1 MHERG
6 PGSFCWFDLKTR
18 DVAATST
25 TLVETLGWTVSE
37 PERLHAAKIL
47 RCSGH
52 PVASLSDLANPVYPA
67 DLPEHTA
74 WYLAVDD
81 VEARTRLASDAGAQI
96 VVAPFELPGL
106 GAMSTII
113 DPFGAAV
120 SLWEQRGFAGW
131 THDLGAPRTPSAP
144 RHSGPD
150 PTAAREFYVALGLND
165 VEAGFIHGNEPAW
178 NAQINVLP
186 STRLRFPVWWP
197 ADGSPA
203 G

>member
-6 PGSFCWFDLKTR
+6 PGSFCWFDLKTH
-18 DVAATST
+18 DVAATGA
-25 TLVETLGWTVSE
+25 TLGETLGWTVTQ

-47 RCSGH
+47 YCSGH

-81 VEARTRLASDAGAQI
+81 IEARTRVAADAGAQI
-96 VVAPFELPGL
+96 VVDPFELPGL
-106 GAMSTII
+106 GVMSTII
-113 DPFGAAV
+113 DPFGAVV
-120 SLWEQRGFAGW
+120 SLWEQHGFAGW

-150 PTAAREFYVALGLND
+150 PSAAHEFYVALGLND
-165 VEAGFIHGNEPAW
+165 VEASFTHDNEPTW
-178 NAQINVLP
+178 NARINALP
-186 STRLRFPVWWP
+186 STRLRTPGGTELRRP
-197 ADGSPA
+197 
-203 G
+203 